1 MLALAAAETRNPR
14 KVVPQALRTVW
25 IRIVIIYFLGS
36 FVVGL
41 VVASNND
48 ALGSTSTASA
58 SPYVIAIQA
67 AGIKVLPSIINAAIL
82 TSSLSAANSDVY
94 TTSRTLHS
102 MATQGH
108 APRFFQL
115 TNRNGVPYVSVIFS
129 WLFGCLAFLG
139 LNSSAENVFVFLVNL
154 TAISGTITWLVI
166 AVTYVCFRR
175 GMTAQ
180 GIDRAILPWRTRLG
194 WPAAVW
200 VIFTMMII
208 MVFSGWEVF
217 RPGEWNTSTF
227 MSNYLP
233 IGWFAVFYFG
243 YKWYLKSRI
252 VRPHEVSVSYLSG
265 YAWGLIGAHL
275 AD

>member
-14 KVVPQALRTVW
+14 KVIPRALRTVW

-41 VVASNND
+41 VVASNNP

-67 AGIKVLPSIINAAIL
+67 AGIKVLPSIINAAVL
-82 TSSLSAANSDVY
+82 TSALSAANSDVY

-108 APRFFQL
+108 APRLFRL
-115 TNRNGVPYVSVIFS
+115 TSRTGVPYVAVIFS
-129 WLFGCLAFLG
+129 WSFGCLAFLG

-166 AVTYVCFRR
+166 ALTYVCFRR

-180 GIDRAILPWRTRLG
+180 GIDRAILPWRTRFG
-194 WPAAVW
+194 WLAAVW
-200 VIFTMMII
+200 VIFTMSMITL
-208 MVFSGWEVF
+208 FSGWEVF

-227 MSNYLP
+227 ISNYLP
-233 IGWFAVFYFG
+233 IGWFVVFYFG
-243 YKWYLKSRI
+243 YKWYLKSSI
-252 VRPHEVSVSYLSG
+252 VRPHEVSVACVSG
-265 YAWGLIGAHL
+265 CV
-275 AD
+275 